1 MHPIIL
7 KAYANAVE
15 ADRQSRRRPR
25 PEIRAAVRRVR
36 A

>member
-1 MHPIIL
+1 MHPVIL
-7 KAYANAVE
+7 QAYANAVA
-15 ADRQSRRRPR
+15 ADRRSRRRPQ

>member
-1 MHPIIL
+1 MHPVIL
-7 KAYANAVE
+7 QAYANAVAAE
-15 ADRQSRRRPR
+15 RRRRRPE

>member
-1 MHPIIL
+1 MHPLIL
-7 KAYANAVE
+7 QAYANAVVVE
-15 ADRQSRRRPR
+15 RRERRRPR